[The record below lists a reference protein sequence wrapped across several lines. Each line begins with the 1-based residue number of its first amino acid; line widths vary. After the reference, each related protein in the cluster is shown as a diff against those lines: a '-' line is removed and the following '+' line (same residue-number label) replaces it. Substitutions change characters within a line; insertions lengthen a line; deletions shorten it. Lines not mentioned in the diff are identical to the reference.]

1 MNYINLSRIYLE
13 MISRYNVSTF
23 DVTSVMDETDC
34 KPRQTLITF
43 YYDQRITVDIPKL
56 KVFLKKYIRFVDQY
70 FIEVEDGKIMICVIF
85 KRKMHSM
92 DYGFEFSLN

>member
-1 MNYINLSRIYLE
+1 MNYINLSRIYME
-13 MISRYNVSTF
+13 MISSYNSTSF
-23 DVTSVMDETDC
+23 DVYSIMDETDC
-34 KPRQTLITF
+34 KPVQTLITF
-43 YYDQRITVDIPKL
+43 FYDQRIIVDIPKL

-70 FIEVEDGKIMICVIF
+70 FIEVEDGKIMICIIF